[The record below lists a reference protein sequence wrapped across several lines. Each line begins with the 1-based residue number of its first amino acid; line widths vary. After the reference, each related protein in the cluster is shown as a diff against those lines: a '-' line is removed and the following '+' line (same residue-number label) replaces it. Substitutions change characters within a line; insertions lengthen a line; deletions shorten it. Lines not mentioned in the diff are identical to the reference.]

1 MILQTRTC
9 DAEGHWDAPLPD
21 LDSPATLV
29 LIFGHS
35 DLIDRP
41 GPIEDLRAAFPTSC
55 VVGCS
60 TSGQFLGDSIADAG
74 AVITIAKF
82 QSPDIRLAVAADRCD
97 DGPLNAGRTLAG
109 SLAADD
115 LRGVFVLSDGLSING
130 SLLARGLR
138 DALPDNV
145 PATGGLAGDGER
157 FARTWVCCNGEII
170 TRGVVAVGLYGESIR
185 FHHGCRGGWDPFG
198 PARIIT
204 RSEANTLYELD
215 GKPALELYERYLGEQ
230 AADLPASALLYP
242 LSIHPPDDDRP
253 LVRTIL
259 NINRDDGALIFA
271 GDMPEGWTAQLMQGD
286 FDHVI
291 DGAGA
296 AAGMIPLAEVG
307 DNPAL
312 CLAISCVGRRM
323 ILRHRAEDELE
334 ELRHAFP
341 ETVANVGFYSYGE
354 LSPVV
359 GSTCEL
365 HNQTMTLTMI
375 SEDQRAQDAPAAA
388 A

>member
-1 MILQTRTC
+1 MILHTRTC
-9 DAEGHWDAPLPD
+9 DADGHWDAPFPD

-29 LIFGHS
+29 LVFGHS

-55 VVGCS
+55 LVGCS
-60 TSGQFLGDSIADAG
+60 TSGQILENSIADAG
-74 AVITIAKF
+74 AVVTIAKF
-82 QSPDIRLAVAADRCD
+82 QSPGVRLAVAADRCS
-97 DGPLNAGRTLAG
+97 DGPLIAGR
-109 SLAADD
+109 SLANQLADDD
-115 LRGVFVLSDGLSING
+115 LRGVFILSEGLSING

-138 DALPDNV
+138 DALPDHV

-157 FARTWVCCNGEII
+157 FKRTWICSNGEIF
-170 TRGVVAVGLYGESIR
+170 TSGVVAVGFYGDSIR

-204 RSEANTLYELD
+204 RSEGNTLYELD
-215 GKPALELYERYLGEQ
+215 GKPALELYERYLGDK

-242 LSIHPPDDDRP
+242 LAIHPPNDDRP

-296 AAGMIPLAEVG
+296 AAGMLPL
-307 DNPAL
+307 DQLDDRPAL
-312 CLAISCVGRRM
+312 CLAISCVGRRL

-334 ELRHAFP
+334 ELRHSLP
-341 ETVANVGFYSYGE
+341 DRVATVGFYSYGE
-354 LSPVV
+354 LSPIV

-375 SEDQRAQDAPAAA
+375 SEEQSAQDAPAAA